1 MQDKREVS
9 ENPQRV
15 SPRIP
20 RGFHF
25 RTLGY
30 GFGKGFLV
38 FTPGGCLFWVPADP
52 GGVRFKLVSLWNFP
66 EPYVNPP
73 GSLG

>member
-30 GFGKGFLV
+30 GFGKGVLGVYTWGLPFL
-38 FTPGGCLFWVPADP
+38 GA
-52 GGVRFKLVSLWNFP
+52 R
-66 EPYVNPP
+66 
-73 GSLG
+73 